1 MTAAA
6 QQPARPARPS
16 IRRPAKSAAACAALP
31 CLLALSLPVPVAAD
45 ADVTLAVEEDGR
57 DAAVEGGLSTIVVTA
72 RRVALEAPASTF
84 AAPVTALRYDPR
96 IDVQSRGLAEGQA
109 DVSVRGGLFENT
121 GFRLGAVNLLDPQ
134 TGHYFAELP
143 APPAMLTAPALLTGV
158 ENALGGFNS
167 TVATVGYGF
176 APLDPGFDAGAG
188 AGTDSLRFLSARA
201 AGRYSDELGAELAV
215 AASSGDGS
223 RDDGDHDFER
233 YALRAQH
240 SAGGGQTDLLL
251 GYQDKFYG
259 WPGAYTGFASLPET
273 DRTKTTLAVLNHRR
287 ETAGAGWWE
296 AGAWYRGLKDDY
308 DFDRRTEE
316 SGVPG
321 AFDHET
327 RAGGV
332 ALHGRRDGAALDLRY
347 SLQATA
353 DELVSSTDLTEGPFA
368 SRSYASLALLPSVT
382 RPAGDGTLEVG
393 LGARL
398 DWTNRDGSELLPSAF
413 AAWRRES
420 GGTERTWQLSWT
432 ETAQVPGYTALASP
446 PDGLFG
452 GNPTLGRETADTLEL
467 GYTHV
472 AERWRAEA
480 TVFHRRDDD
489 LVDWTF
495 VSGAPFVRQ
504 ANPVDVEVLGA
515 ELYLARAWSRLTL
528 RTGYAWLDKD
538 ADYGTAAVD
547 ASYYALNYARHRLT
561 AALEYDIGAAWRLA
575 MDTELRRQADNPLR
589 TGSDDAFTASLAL
602 FWRPVSGLDL
612 SLVADNLTN
621 SDFREFPGTP
631 APRRQVSL
639 QARYSW

>member
-1 MTAAA
+1 MRASPRTLTAA
-6 QQPARPARPS
+6 
-16 IRRPAKSAAACAALP
+16 SAAVL
-31 CLLALSLPVPVAAD
+31 CLLAVAPPAGAAGD
-45 ADVTLAVEEDGR
+45 ESDPAGASGNAAGVGG
-57 DAAVEGGLSTIVVTA
+57 DAATTMVETILVTA

-84 AAPVTALRYDPR
+84 ASPVTALRYDPR

-158 ENALGGFNS
+158 DNALGGFNS
-167 TVATVGYGF
+167 TVATVGYRF
-176 APLDPGFDAGAG
+176 APLDPGYDAGAG
-188 AGTDSLRFLSARA
+188 LGTDGLRFLSARA
-201 AGRYSDELGAELAV
+201 AARAANTAADIGAELAV
-215 AASSGDGS
+215 ATSSGDGS
-223 RDDGDHDFER
+223 RDNGDHDFER
-233 YALRAQH
+233 YAFRAQRS
-240 SAGGGQTDLLL
+240 SADGQTDLLL
-251 GYQDKFYG
+251 AYQDKFYG

-273 DRTKTTLAVLNHRR
+273 DHTQTTLAVLNHRQ
-287 ETAGAGWWE
+287 ETAATGWWE
-296 AGAWYRGLKDDY
+296 AGAWYRSLEDDY
-308 DFDRRTEE
+308 DFDRRTAE

-327 RAGGV
+327 RAGGI
-332 ALHGRRDGAALDLRY
+332 ALHGRRDGAAVDLRY

-368 SRSYASLALLPSVT
+368 SRSYASAALLPSMT
-382 RPAGDGTLEVG
+382 RAAGAGELEFG

-398 DWTNRDGSELLPSAF
+398 DWTNREGSELLPSAF
-413 AAWRRES
+413 VAWRQQ
-420 GGTERTWQLSWT
+420 TAAAERTWRLSWA
-432 ETAQVPGYTALASP
+432 ETSQVPGYTALASP

-452 GNPTLGRETADTLEL
+452 GNPTLGRETARTLEL
-467 GYTHV
+467 GYSHV
-472 AERWRAEA
+472 AESWRAEA
-480 TVFHRRDDD
+480 TVFRRDDDD

-495 VSGAPFVRQ
+495 LSGAPFVRQ
-504 ANPVDVEVLGA
+504 ANPVDLEVLGA

-528 RTGYAWLDKD
+528 RAGYAWLDKD
-538 ADYGTAAVD
+538 ADYGTASVD
-547 ASYYALNYARHRLT
+547 ASYYALNYARQRLT
-561 AALEYDIGAAWRLA
+561 VALEYEFAATWRLA

-589 TGSDDAFTASLAL
+589 SGSDDAFAASLAL
-602 FWRPVSGLDL
+602 FWRPLSGLDL
-612 SLVADNLTN
+612 SVVVDNVTN

>member
-1 MTAAA
+1 MRARLRPLTAA
-6 QQPARPARPS
+6 S
-16 IRRPAKSAAACAALP
+16 TALL
-31 CLLALSLPVPVAAD
+31 CLLAVPPPASAAGDESDETGAAGDAAD
-45 ADVTLAVEEDGR
+45 VGGDAGAATVE
-57 DAAVEGGLSTIVVTA
+57 TILVTA

-84 AAPVTALRYDPR
+84 ASPVTALRYDPR

-143 APPAMLTAPALLTGV
+143 APPAMLTAPALLTGAD
-158 ENALGGFNS
+158 NALGGFNS
-167 TVATVGYGF
+167 TVATVGYRF
-176 APLDPGFDAGAG
+176 APLDPGYDAGAG
-188 AGTDSLRFLSARA
+188 LGTDGLRFLSARA
-201 AGRYSDELGAELAV
+201 AVRAADDIGAEFAV
-215 AASSGDGS
+215 ATSSGDGS
-223 RDDGDHDFER
+223 RDNGDHDFER
-233 YALRAQH
+233 YAFRAQRGI
-240 SAGGGQTDLLL
+240 AGGQTDLLL
-251 GYQDKFYG
+251 AYQDKFYG

-273 DRTKTTLAVLNHRR
+273 DHTQTTLAVLNHRQ
-287 ETAGAGWWE
+287 ETAGTGWWE
-296 AGAWYRGLKDDY
+296 AGAWYRNLEDDY
-308 DFDRRTEE
+308 DFDRRTAE

-327 RAGGV
+327 RAGGI
-332 ALHGRRDGAALDLRY
+332 ALHGRRDGAAVDLRY

-368 SRSYASLALLPSVT
+368 SRSYASAALMPSMT
-382 RPAGDGTLEVG
+382 RPAGAGELEFG

-398 DWTNRDGSELLPSAF
+398 DWTNREGSELLPSAF
-413 AAWRRES
+413 VAWRQQAAAA
-420 GGTERTWQLSWT
+420 ERTWRLSWA
-432 ETAQVPGYTALASP
+432 ETSQVPGYTALASP

-452 GNPTLGRETADTLEL
+452 GNPALGRETARTLEL

-472 AERWRAEA
+472 AESWRAEA
-480 TVFHRRDDD
+480 TVFRRDDD
-489 LVDWTF
+489 GLVDWTF
-495 VSGAPFVRQ
+495 LSGAPFVRQ

-515 ELYLARAWSRLTL
+515 ELYLACAWSRLTL
-528 RTGYAWLDKD
+528 RAGYAWLDKD

-547 ASYYALNYARHRLT
+547 ASYYALNYARQRLT
-561 AALEYDIGAAWRLA
+561 VALEYDFAAAWRLA

-589 TGSDDAFTASLAL
+589 TGSDDAFAASLAL
-602 FWRPVSGLDL
+602 FWRPLARLDL
-612 SLVADNLTN
+612 SLVADNVTN